1 MISALQKC
9 FWKQQGGE
17 ILTQKD
23 GGRSKVHRML
33 LVGKLQQ
40 IRMHRRI
47 LRYFFPILVNW
58 EQNAH
63 TKEIASDQSQQYFVR
78 ILNSIFLM

>member
-23 GGRSKVHRML
+23 GGRSEVHRTL

-47 LRYFFPILVNW
+47 LIYFFFPILANW

-63 TKEIASDQSQQYFVR
+63 TKEIARD
-78 ILNSIFLM
+78 